1 MLQTKELILASGSP
15 RRKELLELIGIH
27 PIVRKSDVT
36 EKITREEPGQIV
48 MELSHQKADDVAAGV
63 KDGIVLGADTIV
75 YAQGQ
80 ILGKPRDRADGFRM
94 LRMLSGK
101 VHSVFT
107 GVTIIQKDQDRG
119 TVCVKNFYRETKVHV
134 HSMTDAEINA
144 YLDTGDPFDKAG
156 AYGIQGP
163 FAAFVDGVE
172 GDYQTVVGLPVCA
185 VYQALKELKADA

>member
-1 MLQTKELILASGSP
+1 MLHTKELILASGSP

-36 EKITREEPGQIV
+36 EKITKEEPGQIV
-48 MELSHQKADDVAAGV
+48 MELSHQKADDVAG
-63 KDGIVLGADTIV
+63 KIENGIVLGADTIV

-101 VHSVFT
+101 AHSVFT
-107 GVTIIQKDQDRG
+107 GVTLIKKEKDRG
-119 TVCVKNFYRETKVHV
+119 IVCEKSFYRETIVHV
-134 HSMTDAEINA
+134 SAMSDGEINT

-163 FAAFVDGVE
+163 FAAFVQGVE

-185 VYQALKELKADA
+185 VYQALKELETDE